1 MRGSRGSVGTWRSVT
16 LMLAAVSAVGAAR
29 LAFSGITDVEILSH
43 VYKPAALAPTPARLA
58 QLSLPPNFTVAPFAR
73 DVGGAR
79 MLAIGPD
86 GRLLVTQRDK
96 GQVLALRDSDGDGVA
111 DSREVVV
118 RLPAVHGIGVDGR
131 QVYLATVDTVYRLT
145 VDAQGEFGDPVP
157 VQRDLPDGGQHANRT
172 LAIGPDGALYITVG
186 STCNACRETDAESAT
201 MLRAM
206 PPDGERE
213 VFASGLRNTLGFD
226 WSPASGELYGFDH
239 GIDWLGDDVQP
250 EEFNRLVSGERYG
263 WPYVYGDGQR
273 NPQDEPPGKTA
284 QAWAAQSVAPVLTYH
299 AHAAPMQMQFYRGE
313 QFPAAYRGDAFVAL
327 RGSWNRK
334 PPSGYE
340 IARVIFDEAGQPQ
353 RIEPFLTGLLQVQPD
368 GSWAHIGRP
377 VGLVFLPDGSML
389 FGDDVN
395 GVIYRV
401 SYQESE
407 R

>member
-1 MRGSRGSVGTWRSVT
+1 MRGSVGMRRRGMRM
-16 LMLAAVSAVGAAR
+16 LMAVSAAGAAGS
-29 LAFSGITDVEILSH
+29 AHGGVTDVEIHAH
-43 VYKPAALAPTPARLA
+43 VYKPAAVAPTPDRLA
-58 QLSLPPNFTVAPFAR
+58 QLSLPPGFEVAPFAR
-73 DVGGAR
+73 DVSGAR

-86 GRLLVTQRDK
+86 DRVLVTQREQ
-96 GQVLALRDSDGDGVA
+96 GQVLALRDDDGDGVA
-111 DSREVVV
+111 DGREVVA
-118 RLPAVHGIGVDGR
+118 RLPAVHGIAVDGR

-145 VDAQGEFGDPVP
+145 VDAQGVFGAPAP
-157 VQRDLPDGGQHANRT
+157 VQTDLPDGGQHANRT
-172 LAIGPDGALYITVG
+172 VAIGPDGALYVTIG
-186 STCNACRETDAESAT
+186 STCNACRETDVESAT

-239 GIDWLGDDVQP
+239 GIDWLGDDAQP
-250 EEFNRLVSGERYG
+250 EEFNRLVPGERYG
-263 WPYVYGDGQR
+263 WPYVYADGQL
-273 NPQDEPPGKTA
+273 NPQDEPPEVTA
-284 QAWAAQSVAPVLTYH
+284 QAWAAQSVAPVLTYQ
-299 AHAAPMQMQFYRGE
+299 AHAAPMQMQFYRGK

-340 IARVIFDEAGQPQ
+340 IARVIFDDAGQPQ
-353 RIEPFLTGLLQVQPD
+353 RIEPFLTGLLQAQPD
-368 GSWAHIGRP
+368 GSWSHIGRP

-389 FGDDVN
+389 FGDDIN